1 MKSIKSF
8 LLFSFAV
15 LALFTSGAL
24 AQSSLDREVEHKIR
38 TLTRYNTFDYITWR
52 VDGSTVVLSG
62 DTVSLG
68 TRREADRAV
77 YGPTGALPVDWVA
90 RAREAL
96 ARRKTPPFRPLRLF
110 LPRNLMP
117 FAAALLLLPAA
128 LISLRAAV
136 VDAAAAYRKAD
147 FAAAEGAWR
156 ETVKRTPLDW
166 SARHNLSLALE
177 QQDRAAEAAAHG
189 AVAFIQNPSQP
200 AVRWH
205 FGRTAEKL
213 GAAAPALAGFITPS
227 VARTLARDASPAE
240 WQLRLVVAAWLLA
253 AALAVALLHAYRGG
267 HRGWTWGARALAFAG
282 IVMAAFSVNGLAAY
296 GTAAHPDAA
305 IIARATALRSIPTEA
320 DAAQKTT
327 PLAAGGLAVIRSEE
341 HTSELQSH

>member
-1 MKSIKSF
+1 MC
-8 LLFSFAV
+8 
-15 LALFTSGAL
+15 
-24 AQSSLDREVEHKIR
+24 SSDL
-38 TLTRYNTFDYITWR
+38 
-52 VDGSTVVLSG
+52 
-62 DTVSLG
+62 
-68 TRREADRAV
+68 
-77 YGPTGALPVDWVA
+77 
-90 RAREAL
+90 
-96 ARRKTPPFRPLRLF
+96 LF

-117 FAAALLLLPAA
+117 FAAALVLLPAA

-136 VDAAAAYRKAD
+136 VDAAVAYRKAD

-156 ETVKRTPLDW
+156 ETLKRTPLDW

-189 AVAFIQNPSQP
+189 AVAFIQNPSEP

-213 GAAAPALAGFITPS
+213 GPAAPALAGFITPG

-282 IVMAAFSVNGLAAY
+282 IVMAAFSVNGLVAY

-305 IIARATALRSIPTEA
+305 IVARATALRSIPTEA

-327 PLAAGGLAVIRSEE
+327 PLAAGGLAVIERSFLGWHRLAFDGGQTGWVRKEDVVAVWK
-341 HTSELQSH
+341 